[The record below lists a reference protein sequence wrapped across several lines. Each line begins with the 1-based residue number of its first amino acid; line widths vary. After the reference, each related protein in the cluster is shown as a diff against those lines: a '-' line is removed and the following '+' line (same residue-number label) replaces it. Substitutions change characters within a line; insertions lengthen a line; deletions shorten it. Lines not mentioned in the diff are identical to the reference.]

1 MMNHVLKINQSIL
14 NKSELILEIDSNFK
28 LENVKPTGQMLVDSL
43 ELSFV
48 YLLEN
53 NDTYTYLKIPEI
65 FWMDLMEVITREIS
79 VSVTNGQE
87 KINLAGFLEEL
98 IYLIENIKGNS
109 NYGEEMVRKVET
121 VFQ

>member
-1 MMNHVLKINQSIL
+1 MNHVLHINHTIL
-14 NKSELILEIDSNFK
+14 NNSELILEIDSNFR
-28 LENVKPTGQMLVDSL
+28 LENVKASGQMLVDSL

-65 FWMDLMEVITREIS
+65 FWTDLKEVMTREIS

-87 KINLAGFLEEL
+87 KINLVRFLEEL

-109 NYGEEMVRKVET
+109 NYGEEMVRKVEA

>member
-1 MMNHVLKINQSIL
+1 MNKVLTTDNTIL
-14 NKSELILEIDSNFK
+14 NQSELILEIDSSNI
-28 LENVKPTGQMLVDSL
+28 LEKINASGQMLVDSVV
-43 ELSFV
+43 LSFV

-65 FWMDLMEVITREIS
+65 FWTDLKEVMTREIT

-87 KINLAGFLEEL
+87 KLNLVGFLEEL

-109 NYGEEMVRKVET
+109 NYGEEMVRKVEA

>member
-1 MMNHVLKINQSIL
+1 MNHVLHINHTIL
-14 NKSELILEIDSNFK
+14 NNSELILEIDSNFR
-28 LENVKPTGQMLVDSL
+28 LENVKASGQMLVDSL

-65 FWMDLMEVITREIS
+65 FWTDLKEVMTREIS

-87 KINLAGFLEEL
+87 KINLVRFLEEL
-98 IYLIENIKGNS
+98 VYLIENIKGNS
-109 NYGEEMVRKVET
+109 NYGEEMVRKVEA

>member
-1 MMNHVLKINQSIL
+1 MNHVLHINHTIL
-14 NKSELILEIDSNFK
+14 NKSELIIEIDSNFR
-28 LENVKPTGQMLVDSL
+28 LENVKASGQMLVDSL

-65 FWMDLMEVITREIS
+65 FWTDLKEVMTREIS

-87 KINLAGFLEEL
+87 KINLVRFLEEL

-109 NYGEEMVRKVET
+109 NYGEEMVRKVEA

>member
-1 MMNHVLKINQSIL
+1 MNHVLHINHTIL
-14 NKSELILEIDSNFK
+14 NKSELIIEIDSNFR
-28 LENVKPTGQMLVDSL
+28 LENVKASGQMLVDSL
-43 ELSFV
+43 KLSFV

-65 FWMDLMEVITREIS
+65 FWTDLKEVMTREIS

-87 KINLAGFLEEL
+87 KINLVRFLEEL

-109 NYGEEMVRKVET
+109 NYGEEMVRKVEA